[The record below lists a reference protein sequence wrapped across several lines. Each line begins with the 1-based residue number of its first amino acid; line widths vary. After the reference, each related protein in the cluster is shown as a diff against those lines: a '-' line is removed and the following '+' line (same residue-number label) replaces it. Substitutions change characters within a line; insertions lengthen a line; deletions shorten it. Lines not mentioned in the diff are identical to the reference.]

1 MKTEKLYEFL
11 ILSKTLNY
19 SKAAKNLYIT
29 QSVLSKHIQEMEQ
42 ELNTKLFY
50 RTTHGVSLTEPGII
64 LAQKAEALIDR
75 CNSAANLIQLENL
88 QTKGTVNVLC
98 ATELAYSSHIQF
110 FISHFME
117 RYQDISVNFQVQTEG
132 TPEEL
137 LHNAHY
143 DFIFTP
149 CEYLNLTT
157 NIRQHL
163 LHQHGTYVA
172 LPVGHRLISRSQVYL
187 RELEG
192 ETLIVPFASEFFGPY
207 AKNWMLTQKYTHDR
221 VNCIKAPNLL
231 TALFLVSIGKGIA
244 IIPRYA
250 KNLITNNIFLS
261 RIANDLCCFNEYMYY
276 NKKPENGAA
285 ELFYEEFRS
294 TYPALVSSES

>member
-1 MKTEKLYEFL
+1 MKTERLYEFL
-11 ILSKTLNY
+11 ILSKALNY
-19 SKAAKNLYIT
+19 SKAARNLYIS

-42 ELNTKLFY
+42 ELGAKLFY
-50 RTTHGVSLTEPGII
+50 RTTHGVSLTETGAI
-64 LAQKAEALIDR
+64 LAAKAESLIDH
-75 CNSAANLIQLENL
+75 CNSAANRIQAKNLLE
-88 QTKGTVNVLC
+88 KGTVNILC
-98 ATELAYSSHIQF
+98 AAELAYSSHIQV
-110 FISHFME
+110 FISRFME
-117 RYQDISVNFQVQTEG
+117 RYQDILINFEVQTEG

-137 LHNAHY
+137 IHNSHY

-149 CEYLNLTT
+149 CEYMNLTT

-163 LHQHGTYVA
+163 LHQHGTYAA
-172 LPVGHRLISRSQVYL
+172 LPVGHRLISKPQVYL

-192 ETLIVPFASEFFGPY
+192 ETLIVPFANEFFGPY

-231 TALFLVSIGKGIA
+231 TALFLISIGKGIA

-250 KNLITNNIFLS
+250 KNLAPNNIFLS

-276 NKKPENGAA
+276 RETPENGAA
-285 ELFYEEFRS
+285 KLFYEEFCSRNLRS
-294 TYPALVSSES
+294 GPP

>member
-19 SKAAKNLYIT
+19 SKAARNLYIT
-29 QSVLSKHIQEMEQ
+29 QSVLSKHIQEMEE
-42 ELNTKLFY
+42 ELNTRLFY
-50 RTTHGVSLTEPGII
+50 RTTHGVSLTEAGTI

-75 CNSAANLIQLENL
+75 CDSAVNLIQMKNF
-88 QTKGTVNVLC
+88 QAKGNVNVLC
-98 ATELAYSSHIQF
+98 ATELAYSSHIRL

-117 RYQDISVNFQVQTEG
+117 RYPDIHTNFEVQTEG

-137 LHNAHY
+137 VHDSHY

-149 CEYLNLTT
+149 CEYLNLTS
-157 NIRQHL
+157 NVHPHL

-172 LPVGHRLISRSQVYL
+172 LPVGHHLISKPQVYL

-192 ETLIVPFASEFFGPY
+192 ETLIVPFAGEFFGPY
-207 AKNWMLTQKYTHDR
+207 AKNWMLAQKYTHDK
-221 VNCIKAPNLL
+221 VNCIKVPNLL
-231 TALFLVSIGKGIA
+231 TGLFLVSIGKGIA

-250 KNLITNNIFLS
+250 RNLVNNNIFLS
-261 RIANDLCCFNEYMYY
+261 RIANELCCFNEYMYY
-276 NKKPENGAA
+276 RETPENGAA
-285 ELFYEEFRS
+285 KLFYEEFRRI
-294 TYPALVSSES
+294 YPALFSS